1 METLSSSSKTV
12 SNAIGQFQTGGAE
25 LKYGTSE
32 LSDGMTE
39 FSDTINDKLDDLSEI
54 TDPDSTLARV
64 IDIMKNRADS
74 FKGSGRADGTDM
86 TVSYVMRTATDSS
99 SNSTGT
105 TEETTTET
113 ETKDSFWNRV
123 ANLFSK

>member
-1 METLSSSSKTV
+1 
-12 SNAIGQFQTGGAE
+12 
-25 LKYGTSE
+25 
-32 LSDGMTE
+32 MTE
-39 FSDTINDKLDDLSEI
+39 FSDTINDKLDGLSEI

-64 IDIMKNRADS
+64 IDIMKDRADS
-74 FKGSGRADGTDM
+74 FQGSGRADGTDM

-99 SNSTGT
+99 SNSTST

>member
-12 SNAIGQFQTGGAE
+12 SNAIGQFQSGGAE
-25 LKYGTSE
+25 LKDGTSK

-39 FSDTINDKLDDLSEI
+39 FSDTINDKLDGLSEI

-64 IDIMKNRADS
+64 IDIMKDRADS

-99 SNSTGT
+99 SNSTST

>member
-1 METLSSSSKTV
+1 MISSTAS
-12 SNAIGQFQTGGAE
+12 A
-25 LKYGTSE
+25 
-32 LSDGMTE
+32 
-39 FSDTINDKLDDLSEI
+39 KLPTRI
-54 TDPDSTLARV
+54 PRWHV
-64 IDIMKNRADS
+64 IDIMKDRADS

-99 SNSTGT
+99 SNSTST